1 VVCGAH
7 LNYAHRMRHMVLAK
21 GSLSIALELVTASG
35 IVSQANLT
43 ARTVNQVAL
52 CQVELGTKN
61 ICGGLF
67 RFLSN
72 IAQSLAWILILEKRV
87 HV

>member
-1 VVCGAH
+1 MVCGAH

-52 CQVELGTKN
+52 GTKN